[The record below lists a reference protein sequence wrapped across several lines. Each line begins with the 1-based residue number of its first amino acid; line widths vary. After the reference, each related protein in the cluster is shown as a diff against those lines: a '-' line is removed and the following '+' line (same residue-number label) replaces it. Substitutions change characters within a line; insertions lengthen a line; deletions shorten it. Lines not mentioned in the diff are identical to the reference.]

1 MPNLP
6 ASYFNRPI
14 SARAR
19 LLAPAGI
26 AAAALFRGLP
36 VAAQTPEATG
46 DASAML
52 TTAAQTMTDL
62 QSFHFVLTTVNGTTQ
77 FYEGLELSQLEGDVV
92 RPDRFRASAKVHIV
106 IADVDIKLIS
116 VGGRGWVT
124 HPTSGGDRYIGVCDI
139 GASGFDP
146 VVLLNPDQWILPAVN
161 AVNDPVV
168 AGPDSINGVN
178 TTRIDGTIDLKS
190 TLNMNGTGAPG
201 WVISIPDS
209 MPVSIW
215 IDADNRIVRIR
226 VTGPILQT
234 EAKDLI
240 RQIDFSN
247 FDEPIDIQAPS
258 T

>member
-19 LLAPAGI
+19 LLAPAGF

-36 VAAQTPEATG
+36 AAAQTPEATG

-52 TTAAQTMTDL
+52 TTAAKTMTEL

-92 RPDRFRASAKVHIV
+92 RPDRFRASATVRIV
-106 IADVDIKLIS
+106 IADVNVKLVS
-116 VGGRGWVT
+116 VGGKVWIT
-124 HPTSGGDRYIGVCDI
+124 DPTSGGEKYISVGDL

-161 AVNDPVV
+161 AVNNPVV
-168 AGPDSINGVN
+168 AGQESINGVDA
-178 TTRIDGTIDLKS
+178 TRIDGTIDLKS
-190 TLNMNGTGAPG
+190 SLKINGKEAPG

-215 IDADNRIVRIR
+215 IDADNQIVRIR
-226 VTGPILQT
+226 VTGPILQS
-234 EAKDLI
+234 EANDLI

-247 FDEPIDIQAPS
+247 FNEPIDIQAPS

>member
-6 ASYFNRPI
+6 VSFFNRPV

-26 AAAALFRGLP
+26 AAAALFRGMP
-36 VAAQTPEATG
+36 AAAQTPEATG

-52 TTAAQTMTDL
+52 TSAAQTMTEL

-106 IADVDIKLIS
+106 IADVDVKLIS
-116 VGGRGWVT
+116 VGGRVWIT
-124 HPTSGGDRYIGVCDI
+124 DPTSGGDRYIDVGDM

-146 VVLLNPDQWILPAVN
+146 VVLLNPDRWILPAVD

-168 AGPDSINGVN
+168 AGQETINGADS
-178 TTRIDGTIDLKS
+178 TRIDGTIDLKS
-190 TLNMNGTGAPG
+190 TLKMNGTEAPG
-201 WVISIPDS
+201 WIISIPDS

-215 IDADNRIVRIR
+215 IDDENRIVRIR

-247 FDEPIDIQAPS
+247 FNEPIEIEAPAG
-258 T
+258 